1 MATTTPLHSYELMLI
16 FTPILAEDEF
26 KAAQQKFM
34 DLITSNGGE
43 IVHSDAWGLRTLAY
57 PIQKKTTGLYW
68 VVEYK
73 AGGDVNAKIETQIG
87 REETIMRQMFTRLD
101 KHAIAYND
109 RKRNGIKLQHTP
121 KNANQEVEEGA
132 EA

>member
-1 MATTTPLHSYELMLI
+1 MATPITMQSYELMLI
-16 FTPILAEDEF
+16 FTPVLAEDEF
-26 KAAQQKFM
+26 KSAQQKFM

-43 IVHSDAWGLRTLAY
+43 IVSSEPWGLRTLAY

-73 AGGDVNAKIETQIG
+73 APSDVNAKIETQLG

-121 KNANQEVEEGA
+121 KNANQEVEE